1 MRFELKMSNLKKELI
16 PTNDGSFTIHLP
28 EWNESYHS
36 KHGAIQEAYHV
47 FIQNGLDFFSD
58 KDKISILE
66 IGFGT
71 GLNAFIT
78 LLESKKRNQT
88 IRYTGVEAFPVD
100 GEIYEK
106 LNYPELL
113 NTSEHKDLFIDL
125 HRSEWGKQQEITP
138 TFSLEKIQMKFEEIT
153 FENRF
158 DLIYFDA
165 FGFRVQPELWSLD
178 IFGSMFKALKNKGI
192 LTTYACRSIITR
204 NLKESGFQVKK
215 VPGPIGKR
223 EMTLAFKP

>member
-1 MRFELKMSNLKKELI
+1 MRFELKMSNLKRELLQ
-16 PTNDGSFTIHLP
+16 TNDGSLTIHLP

-47 FIQNGLDFFSD
+47 FIQNGLDFFSG
-58 KDKISILE
+58 KDEISILE

-78 LLESKKRNQT
+78 LLESKKRNQK
-88 IRYTGVEAFPVD
+88 IRYTGIEAFPVTR
-100 GEIYEK
+100 EIYDK
-106 LNYPELL
+106 LNYHELL
-113 NTSEHKDLFIDL
+113 NVSEQKDSFIHL
-125 HRSEWGKQQEITP
+125 HRSEWNQQQEITP

-153 FENRF
+153 FENKF

-165 FGFRVQPELWSLD
+165 FGYRVQPELWSLE
-178 IFGSMFKALKNKGI
+178 IFDSMFKALKNKGV
-192 LTTYACRSIITR
+192 LTTYACRGIITR

-215 VPGPIGKR
+215 IPGPIGKR

>member
-1 MRFELKMSNLKKELI
+1 MSNLKKELLQ
-16 PTNDGSFTIHLP
+16 TSDGSFTIHLP

-47 FIQNGLDFFSD
+47 FIQNGLDLFSD
-58 KDKISILE
+58 KDQVSILE

-78 LLESKKRNQT
+78 LLESKNRNQK
-88 IRYTGVEAFPVD
+88 IQYTGIEAFPVTE
-100 GEIYEK
+100 EIYEK

-113 NTSEHKDLFIDL
+113 NASEHKTLFMDL
-125 HRSEWGKQQEITP
+125 HRSEWNLKHEITS
-138 TFSLEKIQMKFEEIT
+138 TFLLEKNQMKFEEII
-153 FENRF
+153 FENKY

-178 IFGSMFKALKNKGI
+178 IFGRMYKSLKNKGI
-192 LTTYACRSIITR
+192 LTTYACRGVITK
-204 NLKESGFQVKK
+204 NLKESGFEVKK
-215 VPGPIGKR
+215 VAGPIGKR

>member
-1 MRFELKMSNLKKELI
+1 MSNLKKELLQ
-16 PTNDGSFTIHLP
+16 TSDGSFTIHLP

-58 KDKISILE
+58 KDQVSILE

-78 LLESKKRNQT
+78 LLESKNRNQK
-88 IRYTGVEAFPVD
+88 IQYTGIEAFPVTE
-100 GEIYEK
+100 EIYEK

-113 NTSEHKDLFIDL
+113 NASEHKTLFMDL
-125 HRSEWGKQQEITP
+125 HRSEWNLKHEITS
-138 TFSLEKIQMKFEEIT
+138 TFLLEKYQMKFEEII
-153 FENRF
+153 FENKY

-178 IFGSMFKALKNKGI
+178 IFGRMYKALKNKGI
-192 LTTYACRSIITR
+192 LTTYACRGVITK
-204 NLKESGFQVKK
+204 NLKQSGFEVKK
-215 VPGPIGKR
+215 VAGPIGKR